1 MTRMQKWESYRNEI
15 NQSSKIGY
23 VITQDALKIEKYKKE
38 IDKINPTILQ
48 NLGSTDLDLHKGVSE
63 VIVSQNQV
71 PVEITRMFKDL
82 NKAKASSNKNT
93 VSTILFNLKND
104 NILDDQKKLKETW
117 LNNNSDYAQLANYIS
132 AANLNLDKNKDFEKE
147 LHTKYENL
155 SVKQA
160 EAKVGDI
167 KSLSQNLQKN
177 VGHHV
182 FVISIAIATVF
193 FVITLIL
200 LVVRFCII

>member
-1 MTRMQKWESYRNEI
+1 MQKWESYRNEI

>member
-104 NILDDQKKLKETW
+104 NILDDQKRLKETW

-132 AANLNLDKNKDFEKE
+132 TANLNLDKNKDFEKE

-155 SVKQA
+155 STKQA

-193 FVITLIL
+193 FAITLIL
-200 LVVRFCII
+200 LVVRFCVF